1 MAKQTNV
8 LNERVY
14 CYEHV
19 KTKIIAHIPFG
30 YARQYTNREKIGT
43 GKFRRNC
50 TFIDKKKHYKLE
62 KSKNRNTNNGVP
74 LIFTV

>member
-50 TFIDKKKHYKLE
+50 TFIDKKKNTTNW
-62 KSKNRNTNNGVP
+62 KNLKTGTQITGSR
-74 LIFTV
+74 